1 MEAHLCFINSTVRL
15 FRIEC
20 IVDARRGNAM
30 SKERRW
36 YDLKISVDAY
46 QLGRS
51 IASKEELQRTKK
63 DLKLFQTLSS
73 AHLNDWIKLFKL
85 LLSQISKIYYYKQ
98 EYLIDNM

>member
-20 IVDARRGNAM
+20 IVDTRRGNAM

-63 DLKLFQTLSS
+63 DLKLFQTLNTMHIWTIELNYSS
-73 AHLNDWIKLFKL
+73 FSYPRYQKSIIINKNI
-85 LLSQISKIYYYKQ
+85 
-98 EYLIDNM
+98 

>member
-63 DLKLFQTLSS
+63 DLKLFQTLSTV
-73 AHLNDWIKLFKL
+73 HIWTIELNYSSF
-85 LLSQISKIYYYKQ
+85 S
-98 EYLIDNM
+98 YLRYQKSIIINKNI

>member
-51 IASKEELQRTKK
+51 IASKEELQRTK
-63 DLKLFQTLSS
+63 DLKLFQTLNTM
-73 AHLNDWIKLFKL
+73 HIWIKLFEL
-85 LLSQISKIYYYKQ
+85 LLSQISKIHYYKQ